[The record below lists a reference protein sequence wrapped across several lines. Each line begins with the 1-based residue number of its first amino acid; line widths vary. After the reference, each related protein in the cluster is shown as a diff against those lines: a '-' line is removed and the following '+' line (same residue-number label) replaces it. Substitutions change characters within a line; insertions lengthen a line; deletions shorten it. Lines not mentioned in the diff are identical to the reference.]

1 MWPFYFNLCSRFRF
15 LVATRG
21 DLGVG
26 LPGKNFFSWEIFM
39 DRMKATELQRLTVNV
54 SGVPDAAGKPGIK
67 FAYLKSW
74 MDLFNR
80 ISGRM
85 SERA

>member
-1 MWPFYFNLCSRFRF
+1 
-15 LVATRG
+15 
-21 DLGVG
+21 
-26 LPGKNFFSWEIFM
+26 M

-67 FAYLKSW
+67 FAYGKSW

-85 SERA
+85 SEHA